1 MGFKVVW
8 TKQALDTFAQN
19 IDYLQRHWTERE
31 ITTFTEKVNDI
42 LSAVREQPLMYR
54 KSDKLKNVHVG
65 VIVKQVSLVYRVKP
79 RKKEIE
85 LLAFMDTRQDP
96 AKRKA

>member
-8 TKQALDTFAQN
+8 TNKALDTFAQN
-19 IDYLQRHWTERE
+19 IAYLQEKWTEKE
-31 ITTFTEKVNDI
+31 VNAFSNKVNDI
-42 LSAVREQPLMYR
+42 LSAIREQPLMYR
-54 KSDKLKNVHVG
+54 KSEKLSNVHIG

-85 LLAFMDTRQDP
+85 LIAFLDNRQDP
-96 AKRKA
+96 KKRQA